1 MPRTFIAALAIAV
14 AALAVVPEAAPPP
27 AAQDDAPERVEA
39 DLRAMEA
46 YRPGY
51 AFWQHVFTIT
61 DGWIA
66 FGSGVDG
73 RLLAAFPVKGDWKAE
88 GVWHEPSLAS
98 LLDRETLPRTLD
110 ERRDF
115 VASLLEPIVGQVV
128 HNPTRGQFL
137 LPNARRYG
145 QFLSEWAAIYE
156 RFGVPARIGL
166 AQAAIESGFNG
177 TRRSEA
183 RAVGFCQWLER
194 NWRELNRLSGHVIE
208 SGNQT
213 TQAPY
218 CAAYLSILA
227 TKYGSFIPAL
237 SEHHSGGTN
246 VGRTLINGER
256 LGGAD
261 IRDRYFLGGQFARDL
276 RQIDLY
282 GYRDIYRTYGPRSYL
297 YAEMVFGNTFTVTNL
312 IETTPQARI
321 YAMRTPRAIRLT
333 DITRRTG
340 LSADEVRRYNPA
352 LSRQVP
358 ARATLYLP
366 RYVKEFGAD
375 VAFWHQEPTAA
386 YADVLEDFLE
396 LDGDPE
402 TWDSRAF
409 EPVLRGFQKRFRATA
424 TEEGRIMA
432 AVLEYAM
439 KEAYT
444 SGRPEIIAE
453 FRASE
458 GVREL
463 FARGLLERA
472 SANLASL
479 RCEETEQRE
488 ARAGS
493 C

>member
-1 MPRTFIAALAIAV
+1 MPRTPLAVLAFV
-14 AALAVVPEAAPPP
+14 AASLAGIPAAAPPP
-27 AAQDDAPERVEA
+27 APQESELARLPA
-39 DLRAMEA
+39 DIRAMEA

-66 FGSGVDG
+66 FGSAVDG
-73 RLLAAFPVKGDWKAE
+73 RLLAAFPANGDWKEE
-88 GVWHEPSLAS
+88 GVWHDASLS
-98 LLDRETLPRTLD
+98 GLLDRETLPRALD
-110 ERRDF
+110 DRREL
-115 VASLLEPIVGQVV
+115 VADLLEPIVGQVV

-145 QFLSEWAAIYE
+145 RFLSEWAAIYE
-156 RFGVPARIGL
+156 RFGVPAQIGL

-218 CAAYLSILA
+218 CAAYLSFLA

-261 IRDRYFLGGQFARDL
+261 IRDRYFLGSQFARDL
-276 RQIDLY
+276 RGIDLY
-282 GYRDIYRTYGPRSYL
+282 GYRDIYRTYGPRSFL
-297 YAEMVFGNTFTVTNL
+297 YSEMVFGNTFTVANL
-312 IETTPQARI
+312 METTTQAKI
-321 YAMRTPRAIRLT
+321 YAMRTSRAIPLT
-333 DITRRTG
+333 QITRRTG
-340 LSADEVRRYNPA
+340 LSADEVRRYNPS

-358 ARATLYLP
+358 ARSTLYLP
-366 RYVKEFGAD
+366 SYVKEFGAD
-375 VAFWHQEPTAA
+375 VSFWHRAATPA
-386 YADVLEDFLE
+386 YAAVLEEFLA

-409 EPVLRGFQKRFRATA
+409 EPVLRGFQKRFAATN

-432 AVLEYAM
+432 TVIEYAT

-453 FRASE
+453 FRASDS
-458 GVREL
+458 VRAL
-463 FARGLLERA
+463 FSRGLLERA
-472 SANLASL
+472 STNLASL
-479 RCEETEQRE
+479 RCEEQRE
-488 ARAGS
+488 AQS